1 MSGTHPGV
9 IWVLLLTT
17 AEGQADTSQAAFV
30 AQDGTPL

>member
-17 AEGQADTSQAAFV
+17 AEGQADSQGAFV